1 MKTIRT
7 FTLIV
12 SISVLSFFGKAQTIS
27 LQLIDTEGLPLVGAE
42 VKLYPGLVLAQSGNN
57 GEIVLGPLKAGTYSL
72 SISAPGY
79 TPKDTSL
86 DLTNSVTLTLVLSPD
101 IYELEALVLVGTRA
115 GSLDPVSQYTIS
127 KEQLEE
133 TYVGQDAQY
142 VIERNS
148 PSVISYS
155 ESGTSFSNYGQWR
168 LRGIDQTRLNITL
181 DGIPLNDMI
190 DQGVFFSN
198 FTDIANSVNGIQIQ
212 RGVGLS
218 ANGVSSFGGS
228 VNFQGPSLTDTLGH
242 AELQFNAGSYNT
254 YRTSVEASSG
264 NAGGA
269 FRLYSRFSTFSSDGY
284 RDHSGSKSWSFFTSG
299 AWYGKKDM
307 IKVTAF
313 TGKSRNQLSYFA
325 VPEPLIDSM
334 PKLNLNAVQD
344 VDDFGQ
350 YMVQVQEVHRF
361 SNRLEWST
369 TAYAGG
375 AGGDFPFGYE
385 DVSGFVQLNYPL
397 TNRHYGLLSALHR
410 TSANGNGRLSGGV
423 HTYLF
428 QRENKE
434 TFLPSDEVFYQDQ
447 SQKVEF
453 SAFAK
458 GRQSLGKFTLL
469 ADLQWRY
476 VQLSFKPE
484 ITAFDNDT
492 LDLAVHTWN
501 FVNPRLAVS
510 YDLGSGI
517 HPYFSYG
524 LTGREPTK
532 FDLYGSNTQITEEN
546 LATLRNPNTIKA
558 EYVHDFELGLKA
570 QRLKWQL
577 GMNLFYMYFINQIAP
592 IGERLVFVQLRK
604 NIDKSYRAGIEMDGT
619 WRPTQAISI
628 TAFLTLMD
636 ARLNSYAPDNDT
648 LDVVYENVK
657 SALTPG
663 VLGRLEVAYTIKKRL
678 TVALEGRCAG
688 QQYIELTNNSDLTV
702 PAYFLL
708 NARAQWK
715 FYKEHSLM
723 LLVNNLTSARYYSYG
738 EVGTY
743 NGNAVPAYFAQA
755 PLNVFGGVTLKF

>member
-1 MKTIRT
+1 MRYI
-7 FTLIV
+7 FLIFFAFL
-12 SISVLSFFGKAQTIS
+12 ISSNALAQTLT
-27 LQLIDTEGLPLVGAE
+27 LQVLNTEAQPVVGAE
-42 VKLYPGLVLAQSGNN
+42 VKLLPGLLLSQSGTD
-57 GEIVLGPLKAGTYSL
+57 GKAVLGPIKPGTYQL
-72 SISAPGY
+72 FISSSGY
-79 TPKDTSL
+79 TPIDTTIAISTSMV
-86 DLTNSVTLTLVLSPD
+86 LTIVMMPD
-101 IYELEALVLVGTRA
+101 VYELETLVLVGTRA
-115 GSLDPVSQYTIS
+115 GSLDPVSQHTIS

-198 FTDIANSVNGIQIQ
+198 FTDIANSVDGIQIQ
-212 RGVGLS
+212 RGAGLS

-228 VNFQGPSLTDTLGH
+228 VNFQGPSLRDTMGH

-269 FRLYSRFSTFSSDGY
+269 FRLYSRFSTFTSDGY
-284 RDHSGSKSWSFFTSG
+284 RDHSGSKSWSFFSSG
-299 AWYGKKDM
+299 AWYGKKD
-307 IKVTAF
+307 IVKVTAF
-313 TGKSRNQLSYFA
+313 TGRSQNELSYFA
-325 VPEPLIDSM
+325 VPKPLIDSM
-334 PKLNLNAVQD
+334 PTLNLNAPQD
-344 VDDFGQ
+344 IDDFGQ
-350 YMVQVQEVHRF
+350 YLVQVQEVHRF
-361 SNRLEWST
+361 SNRVEWNT

-375 AGGDFPFGYE
+375 AGGDFPFGYD

-397 TNRHYGLLSALHR
+397 TNRHYGLLSILHR
-410 TSANGNGRLSGGV
+410 TSVNGNTRLSGGMHASV
-423 HTYLF
+423 F
-428 QRENKE
+428 SRENRE
-434 TFLPSDEVFYQDQ
+434 TVLPSNEVFYEDK
-447 SQKVEF
+447 SQKREL
-453 SAFAK
+453 SAFVKA
-458 GRQSLGKFTLL
+458 RHSIGKFTIL

-476 VQLSFKPE
+476 VQLAFDPVL
-484 ITAFDNDT
+484 TAFDQDT
-492 LDLAVHTWN
+492 LNLAVHKWN
-501 FVNPRLAVS
+501 FLNPRVAMS
-510 YDLGSGI
+510 YDMGSGI

-532 FDLYGSNTQITEEN
+532 FDLYGSNTQISEEN
-546 LATLRNPNTIKA
+546 LETLRNPNTIKA

-570 QRLKWQL
+570 QRLKYQL
-577 GMNLFYMYFINQIAP
+577 GVNVFYMYFINQIAP

-604 NIDKSYRAGIEMDGT
+604 NIDKSYRAGIEMDGN
-619 WRPTQAISI
+619 WKPTQAISI

-663 VLGRLEVAYTIKKRL
+663 VLGRLEVAYTIKKRF
-678 TVALEGRCAG
+678 TIALEGRVAG
-688 QQYIELTNNSDLTV
+688 QQYIELTNNDDLTV
-702 PAYFLL
+702 PSYFIL

-738 EVGTY
+738 EVGNY

-755 PLNVFGGVTLKF
+755 PLNVYGGLTLKF